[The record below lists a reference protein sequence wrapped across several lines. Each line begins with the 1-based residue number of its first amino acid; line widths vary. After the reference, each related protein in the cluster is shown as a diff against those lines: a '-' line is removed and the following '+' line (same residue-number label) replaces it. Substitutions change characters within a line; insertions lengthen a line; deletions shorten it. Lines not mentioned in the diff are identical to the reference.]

1 MVDTPDID
9 GQDVAEVFDED
20 NTNDEAERYGGREDA
35 EQFEDIPDVHDVT
48 SRVGDADDDEAEI
61 GEDMAA
67 DELVQT
73 APDHDAAA
81 GNIDGEERLVR
92 GRHGKYAGPTLLG
105 DLLEGRSQRTHSRR
119 AEGYSAEDPGEENDL
134 GPDDPDLRDGVGKTD
149 PHEVELTYAGDLSNV
164 EGATSSAADLESDEL
179 SDDDLRDLDYKD

>member
-35 EQFEDIPDVHDVT
+35 EQFEDIPDVYDVT
-48 SRVGDADDDEAEI
+48 SRVGDEDDDEAEI
-61 GEDMAA
+61 GEDMDD
-67 DELVQT
+67 DEIVQSATDNDDDDDDLEDDDLV
-73 APDHDAAA
+73 A
-81 GNIDGEERLVR
+81 
-92 GRHGKYAGPTLLG
+92 RH
-105 DLLEGRSQRTHSRR
+105 
-119 AEGYSAEDPGEENDL
+119 AEGYSGEDPGEENDL
-134 GPDDPDLRDGVGKTD
+134 GPDDPDLRDGVGKTA
-149 PHEVELTYAGDLSNV
+149 PHEVELTYAGDLGNV